1 MSNPYEPGPLAGAGE
16 SLVGALLGGDAV
28 REKARQTEQM
38 RLYQEQGAEATV
50 DKKITEA
57 FLERDKRKAQQSYE
71 ANLTPI
77 MGEQNARIA
86 AGFAVGGDANLEQ
99 VQKFGL
105 RAQIPGAMEADG
117 VTHGNALV
125 MALGNKLNPSIS
137 NVAGQNVRGLYG
149 DAPTITDSDET
160 LSKILAHEA
169 QAGASNARARYTDM
183 KTGAGA
189 WNPNTGGSKAQKL
202 TNYTVPSNAAMASV
216 LDVVPLDSADPKS
229 AKVVDPAQ
237 KRAFLSWQA
246 EQADADPKYRD
257 GEYAIA
263 QWAGKKFA
271 STPATVDGNQV
282 DVPAGYSTDII
293 QKFSEIISARRAQG
307 EPDLTK
313 LQKRQILMNAKRNGG
328 QISVRDSSPD
338 NLNWS
343 DGNGTEMLSMT
354 ARSSAAKT
362 QPHGNEPSPL
372 GATTAMR
379 ATALETKSKADRAL
393 AAGVPLSE
401 VTALLRKQGH
411 QEMARL
417 YEARR

>member
-189 WNPNTGGSKAQKL
+189 WNPNTGGSSGGKPTELTITDPTKARL
-202 TNYTVPSNAAMASV
+202 ALAIGMEPSGN
-216 LDVVPLDSADPKS
+216 
-229 AKVVDPAQ
+229 VDDNGKPVMMLNQ
-237 KRAFLSWQA
+237 KRLGDFNTYQSEQAQIDPRYANGNFAA
-246 EQADADPKYRD
+246 EQFRN
-257 GEYAIA
+257 G
-263 QWAGKKFA
+263 KFA
-271 STPATVDGNQV
+271 SEEYLLQNGEKIS
-282 DVPAGYSTDII
+282 VPAGYNAENIMEFGGVMKDRRQQGLPDYTKEQKAKILADIKRTGRVDI
-293 QKFSEIISARRAQG
+293 HDGPEVMSAA
-307 EPDLTK
+307 L
-313 LQKRQILMNAKRNGG
+313 
-328 QISVRDSSPD
+328 
-338 NLNWS
+338 
-343 DGNGTEMLSMT
+343 
-354 ARSSAAKT
+354 RSSAAKT
-362 QPHGNEPSPL
+362 RPNGNEPSPIQPKPSAAERVIVNPKT
-372 GATTAMR
+372 GQRM
-379 ATALETKSKADRAL
+379 ALRGGRWVAL
-393 AAGVPLSE
+393 
-401 VTALLRKQGH
+401 
-411 QEMARL
+411 
-417 YEARR
+417 